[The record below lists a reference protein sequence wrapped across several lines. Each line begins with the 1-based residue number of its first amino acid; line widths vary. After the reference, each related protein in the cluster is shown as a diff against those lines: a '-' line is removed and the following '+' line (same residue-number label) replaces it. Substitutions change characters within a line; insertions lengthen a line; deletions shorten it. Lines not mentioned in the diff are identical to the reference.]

1 MRRLF
6 ISFGLLVSFLVGA
19 FGMMLVPL
27 STIAELKTL
36 LMGDRTHERSGN
48 QSKMDKLGSPFMTAF
63 AGTPKK
69 VRAYE
74 ELTPG
79 FWVGFDETKAAAVY
93 VVQKTDSARIGGP
106 ENKYLIDV
114 DIMEAAG
121 SDWVTIERAIEK
133 PGISRVVVALTARMT
148 QPGQVNFVLFVPQIG
163 RPPQRIPLGTAD
175 IGTDFGSFILEKS
188 VDLRSFPN
196 LDVNYPARVV
206 ALLPTHAGMSMELA
220 RFDIFSL

>member
-6 ISFGLLVSFLVGA
+6 ILFGLLLSFVVGA

-36 LMGDRTHERSGN
+36 LAIDRPHERSGN
-48 QSKMDKLGSPFMTAF
+48 QSKANKLGSPFMTAF
-63 AGTPKK
+63 AGTPKRVK
-69 VRAYE
+69 AYE

-79 FWVGFDETKAAAVY
+79 FWVGFDETKAASVY
-93 VVQKTDSARIGGP
+93 VLQRTDSTRIGGP
-106 ENKYLIDV
+106 ENKYLIDI
-114 DIMEAAG
+114 DIREAAG
-121 SDWVTIERAIEK
+121 SDWVTVERAVEK
-133 PGISRVVVALTARMT
+133 PGISRVVVALTART
-148 QPGQVNFVLFVPQIG
+148 AQPAQVSVVLFIPQLG
-163 RPPQRIPLGTAD
+163 RPPQRVPLGTAD

-196 LDVNYPARVV
+196 LDANYPARVV
-206 ALLPTHAGMSMELA
+206 ALLPTHAGMSIELA

>member
-1 MRRLF
+1 MRRLL
-6 ISFGLLVSFLVGA
+6 ILFGLLLSFLVGA

-27 STIAELKTL
+27 STIAELKSL
-36 LMGDRTHERSGN
+36 LAIDRPRESSGN
-48 QSKMDKLGSPFMTAF
+48 QSKANKLGSPFMTAF
-63 AGTPKK
+63 AGTPKRVK
-69 VRAYE
+69 AYE

-79 FWVGFDETKAAAVY
+79 FWVGFDETKAASVY
-93 VVQKTDSARIGGP
+93 VLQKTDSAGIGGP

-121 SDWVTIERAIEK
+121 SDWVTVERAIEK
-133 PGISRVVVALTARMT
+133 PGISRVVVALTARMA
-148 QPGQVNFVLFVPQIG
+148 QPGQVSFVLFIPQLG

-196 LDVNYPARVV
+196 LDANYPARVV
-206 ALLPTHAGMSMELA
+206 ALLPTYAGMSIELA